1 LSKLDLIPKD
11 ISDSEF
17 SGILDD
23 SLRVFFKDAL
33 KIALTNPSQAYF
45 FLRTLRWQKKAASLR
60 ASWEHQGIHVP
71 PIMIFSITNRC
82 NLSCKGCYHQ
92 AIRKSPQSEMSNEKM
107 QNVINE
113 AKELGISFI
122 VIAGGEPLVRLEI
135 LDIIKNFPEIIF
147 LVFTNGLLIDEGLSK
162 KLKGIKN
169 LIPVISLEGY
179 GIETDD
185 RRGKGVYEHLQ
196 RIIKRIKGKGIFW
209 ATSLTVTSSNFDT
222 ITDKQFV
229 RQLIDLG
236 CKLFFFIEYSPIRE
250 GTDNW
255 ILSKEQRTN
264 ITRIRDS
271 LRKEFPALFI
281 AIPGDEEEVGGCLS
295 AGRGFV
301 HINAEGDVEPCPFA
315 PYSDTN
321 LRDLSLKEALQSE
334 FLKAI
339 RQNRE
344 QLSEEEGGAYSGKS
358 AIGYDPYFMISSTCT
373 KEILGWDST
382 PLLSVQAFSAYWP

>member
-1 LSKLDLIPKD
+1 MSKLDLIPRD

-23 SLRVFFKDAL
+23 SLRVFFKNAL

-45 FLRTLRWQKKAASLR
+45 FLRTLRWQKKAAGLR
-60 ASWEHQGIHVP
+60 ASWENQGIHVP

-107 QNVINE
+107 QSVINE
-113 AKELGISFI
+113 TKELGISFI

-135 LDIIKNFPEIIF
+135 LDTIKNFPEIIF
-147 LVFTNGLLIDEGLSK
+147 LVFTNGLLIDEELSK

-185 RRGKGVYEHLQ
+185 RRGKGVYERLQ

-229 RQLIDLG
+229 KQLIDLG

-339 RQNRE
+339 RQNRK
-344 QLSEEEGGAYSGKS
+344 QLSEEEGGCVLWQKRDWVRSLLHNQS
-358 AIGYDPYFMISSTCT
+358 SVRFQRISPSN
-373 KEILGWDST
+373 KHL
-382 PLLSVQAFSAYWP
+382 